1 MNAETLDDILNGQL
15 KICQRRNGY
24 RFSLDALLLAHFV
37 SLRKNTHA
45 VELGCGS
52 GVIML
57 IMASRFPHVHFTGL
71 EIQDELWELA
81 QKNICINSLNERVAA
96 IRGDAKDIKKYL
108 PKSSFDCVFFN
119 PPYRMLNSGR
129 INPDSQKAIAR
140 HEIKGSVTDFIQAA
154 KYLIKPNGKIFVIYP
169 AKRLAHLI
177 WTLKNNYMEPKRMRL
192 VFSAADMPA
201 EFVLV
206 EAANQGREEL
216 KVEPPLYV
224 FDQDKKYTPQMKIIF
239 RELASPPGG
248 VAG

>member
-1 MNAETLDDILNGQL
+1 MNAETLDEIINGQL
-15 KICQRRNGY
+15 KICQKRKGY
-24 RFSLDALLLAHFV
+24 RFSLDTLLLAHFI
-37 SLRKNTHA
+37 SLKKNTHA

-57 IMASRFPHVHFTGL
+57 ILAKRFRNVRFTGL

-81 QKNICINSLNERVAA
+81 QKNISINSLNERVAA

-108 PKSSFDCVFFN
+108 PGNSFDFVFFN

-129 INPDSQKAIAR
+129 RNPDSQKAIAR
-140 HEIKGSVTDFIQAA
+140 HEIKGSVTAFIQAA
-154 KYLIKPNGKIFVIYP
+154 KYLIKSNGKTFIIYP
-169 AKRLAHLI
+169 ARRLAHLI
-177 WTLKNNYMEPKRMRL
+177 WTLKNNYMEPKRIKL

-206 EAANQGREEL
+206 EAANQGGEEL
-216 KVEPPLYV
+216 KVESSLYV
-224 FDQDKKYTPQMKIIF
+224 YDHDRKYTRQMKIIF
-239 RELASPPGG
+239 RELAAPPGG